1 MPPHEQALEYLD
13 VPEQAE
19 AYVGTEL
26 GSCVTCR
33 AATVLEGA
41 RSKSFRFL
49 GFRAAIVFGGVRRKS
64 FMFLVSRAT
73 MVFLSTRG
81 TGVLF
86 ELDPITEYEVNL
98 VTVTVVYDVAGV
110 MDRTMKLEQSAVRE
124 ARAAAS

>member
-1 MPPHEQALEYLD
+1 MPPHEQALEYLA

-33 AATVLEGA
+33 AATVLAGE

-64 FMFLVSRAT
+64 FRFLVSRAT

-98 VTVTVVYDVAGV
+98 VTVTVVYLKN
-110 MDRTMKLEQSAVRE
+110 RIS
-124 ARAAAS
+124 